1 MDNNKKYIDMHIH
14 SKYSD
19 GYFDVKEIVDMANQ
33 NEICF
38 MAISDHDSIKSLAEL
53 QLEIPEGVY
62 GTSAIEISTYM
73 MLNQEKIKLH
83 LLGYGFDS
91 GNCELEK
98 VLLELKKRRMYFHK
112 KFLEKLKSSFNNL
125 PIEEIDKLDIER
137 YCWFDRDILACLKSC
152 IKSSQE
158 LENYLT
164 FFKKNKMRYGIDYPI
179 EISTAIAAIN
189 AAGGISVLAH
199 PMAYNLSYEKVQ
211 IIIKQLIDMGLQGI
225 EVYQS
230 DCSSYDSIR
239 LLEEVN
245 KYNLLY
251 SVGSDFHRIINSDG
265 REICKGINNNLCVS
279 STSLTDYLIEK
290 KLVFTKK
297 KK

>member
-19 GYFDVKEIVDMANQ
+19 GHFDVKEIVDMANQ

-38 MAISDHDSIKSLAEL
+38 MAISDHDSIKSLTEL
-53 QLEIPEGVY
+53 QLDIPEGVY

-152 IKSSQE
+152 IKNSQE

-211 IIIKQLIDMGLQGI
+211 VIIKQLIDMGLQGI

-265 REICKGINNNLCVS
+265 REIGKGINNNLCVS

>member
-19 GYFDVKEIVDMANQ
+19 GHFDVKEIVDMANQ

-38 MAISDHDSIKSLAEL
+38 MAISDHDSIKSLTEL

-164 FFKKNKMRYGIDYPI
+164 FFKKNKN
-179 EISTAIAAIN
+179 ISIKPAISLYIQFIN
-189 AAGGISVLAH
+189 FF
-199 PMAYNLSYEKVQ
+199 YWQ
-211 IIIKQLIDMGLQGI
+211 IIK
-225 EVYQS
+225 
-230 DCSSYDSIR
+230 
-239 LLEEVN
+239 
-245 KYNLLY
+245 
-251 SVGSDFHRIINSDG
+251 
-265 REICKGINNNLCVS
+265 
-279 STSLTDYLIEK
+279 T
-290 KLVFTKK
+290 
-297 KK
+297 